1 MPRTPPVLRRIRR
14 VVLARRRWWAAVLV
28 AVAVT
33 AGLQS
38 QAPDPPP
45 RQSLLVVA
53 RDLPGDRPLRPSDV
67 TVAQVSAELVP
78 RGALRSPDQAVGRSP
93 VGPLRAGEPLTDV
106 RVLGPSMLAAHPDR
120 VALAVRIGDAATL
133 ALLRVGDRV
142 DLLAADPQRS
152 GPATVAAA
160 AVPVLAIP
168 RSSRDEAGLVS
179 GGLLVVAA
187 DQTTALRLAGLGV
200 TKYLSFTLSH

>member
-67 TVAQVSAELVP
+67 TVTQVSAELVP